1 MGSLL
6 NMAAKDDIGEIK
18 DEIKEVIDDVSRLE
32 VKMESIKE
40 LIKKSKVDSIK
51 WMFALWASQIGIM
64 TAALKFF
71 IK

>member
-1 MGSLL
+1 M
-6 NMAAKDDIGEIK
+6 NMATKDDIGEVK
-18 DEIKEVIDDVSRLE
+18 DEIKEVRDDVSRLE

-40 LIKKSKVDSIK
+40 LIRKSKVDSIK

-64 TAALKFF
+64 IAALRFF